1 MSLPM
6 LQVALDNQ
14 TMDSAYE
21 TTRLIAEEVD
31 IIEVGT
37 ILCVGE
43 GVRAVRDL
51 KALYPHK
58 IVLADAKIADAGKTL
73 SRMCFEANADWV
85 TVICCADI
93 NTAKGAL
100 DVAKEFNGD
109 VQIELT
115 GYWTWEQAQQWRDAG
130 IQQVVY
136 HRSRDAQAAGVAWG
150 EADITAIK
158 RLSDMG
164 FKVTVTGGLA
174 LERLRLAKTLGFDF
188 VEMSVDET
196 DERLSRLDWSREQ
209 RLALVNAIVE
219 TGVRVPSM
227 CLSAHRRFPLGSED
241 DAVRAQGLEIM
252 RKAIQFAQ
260 DVGIRVI
267 QLAGYDVYYQEA
279 NNETRRRFRDGLK
292 ESVEMAS
299 RAQVTLAME
308 IMDYPLMNSISKAL
322 GYAHYLNNPWFQ
334 LYPDIGNLSAWD
346 NDVQMELQ
354 AGIGHIVAVHVK
366 DTKPGVFKNVPFG
379 EGVVDFERCFETLKQ
394 SGYCGPY
401 LIEMWSE
408 TAEDPAAEVAKARD
422 WVKARMAKAGMVEAA

>member
-58 IVLADAKIADAGKTL
+58 IVLADAKIADAGKIL

-150 EADITAIK
+150 EADITA
-158 RLSDMG
+158 
-164 FKVTVTGGLA
+164 GGLA
-174 LERLRLAKTLGFDF
+174 LQDL
-188 VEMSVDET
+188 
-196 DERLSRLDWSREQ
+196 
-209 RLALVNAIVE
+209 
-219 TGVRVPSM
+219 
-227 CLSAHRRFPLGSED
+227 PLFKGIPIHVFIAGRSIR
-241 DAVRAQGLEIM
+241 DA
-252 RKAIQFAQ
+252 
-260 DVGIRVI
+260 
-267 QLAGYDVYYQEA
+267 
-279 NNETRRRFRDGLK
+279 
-292 ESVEMAS
+292 AS
-299 RAQVTLAME
+299 
-308 IMDYPLMNSISKAL
+308 P
-322 GYAHYLNNPWFQ
+322 
-334 LYPDIGNLSAWD
+334 
-346 NDVQMELQ
+346 
-354 AGIGHIVAVHVK
+354 
-366 DTKPGVFKNVPFG
+366 
-379 EGVVDFERCFETLKQ
+379 
-394 SGYCGPY
+394 
-401 LIEMWSE
+401 
-408 TAEDPAAEVAKARD
+408 
-422 WVKARMAKAGMVEAA
+422 VEAARQFKRSIAELWG

>member
-58 IVLADAKIADAGKTL
+58 IVLADAKIADAGKIL

-136 HRSRDAQAAGVAWG
+136 HRTICSKLLLPLAQAFIAPVQPYQQIA
-150 EADITAIK
+150 AFH
-158 RLSDMG
+158 L
-164 FKVTVTGGLA
+164 
-174 LERLRLAKTLGFDF
+174 
-188 VEMSVDET
+188 
-196 DERLSRLDWSREQ
+196 
-209 RLALVNAIVE
+209 
-219 TGVRVPSM
+219 VRVLTHYSCHPS
-227 CLSAHRRFPLGSED
+227 LSFVS
-241 DAVRAQGLEIM
+241 ICS
-252 RKAIQFAQ
+252 
-260 DVGIRVI
+260 
-267 QLAGYDVYYQEA
+267 
-279 NNETRRRFRDGLK
+279 
-292 ESVEMAS
+292 SV
-299 RAQVTLAME
+299 
-308 IMDYPLMNSISKAL
+308 K
-322 GYAHYLNNPWFQ
+322 
-334 LYPDIGNLSAWD
+334 LS
-346 NDVQMELQ
+346 
-354 AGIGHIVAVHVK
+354 
-366 DTKPGVFKNVPFG
+366 
-379 EGVVDFERCFETLKQ
+379 
-394 SGYCGPY
+394 
-401 LIEMWSE
+401 
-408 TAEDPAAEVAKARD
+408 
-422 WVKARMAKAGMVEAA
+422 